1 MIRTIIENILL
12 FMLPTLL
19 YLAWMLLQRSRAAER
34 SDEDDA
40 GVPVARLLDDAPL
53 LWLFVAGAFLVIVT
67 LAAFGTSSGG
77 KPGQHYQ
84 PGVLK
89 DGKIEPGEIR

>member
-34 SDEDDA
+34 SDEDDTA
-40 GVPVARLLDDAPL
+40 LPVAQLLDDAPL